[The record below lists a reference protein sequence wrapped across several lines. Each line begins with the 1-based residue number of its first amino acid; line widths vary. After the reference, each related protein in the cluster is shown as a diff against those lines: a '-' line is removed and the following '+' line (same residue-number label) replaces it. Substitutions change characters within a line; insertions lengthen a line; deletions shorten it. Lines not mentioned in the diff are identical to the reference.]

1 MISYANMKLKPV
13 NTTHDL
19 LFNESI
25 TIKISD
31 YLPIEDKYD
40 LIMVT
45 LQKSFENGYYNPL
58 KMDMYFHLN
67 LIYLYT
73 DINFTEKQREDENK
87 IYDTLKSN
95 GILDA
100 FLKDFDENEYNELLT
115 LLEETK
121 KEIMHYKCST
131 SALLQSVITD
141 LPKQAEAVQKIIDNF
156 DQEKYQN
163 VINFAKAANGRS
175 WYKLMANL
183 N

>member
-13 NTTHDL
+13 STTHDFV
-19 LFNESI
+19 FNGQ
-25 TIKISD
+25 TIKILD

-40 LIMVT
+40 LIMIT
-45 LQKSFENGYYNPL
+45 LQKSLENGYYNPL

-73 DINFTEKQREDENK
+73 DINFTDKQKEDENK
-87 IYDTLKSN
+87 IYDSIKSN
-95 GILDA
+95 GLLDS
-100 FLKDFDENEYNELLT
+100 FLENFNENEYNELFAI
-115 LLEETK
+115 LEDTK
-121 KEIMHYKCST
+121 EEIMHYKYST

-163 VINFAKAANGRS
+163 VINFAKAANGGRDI
-175 WYKLMANL
+175 N
-183 N
+183 

>member
-19 LFNESI
+19 LFNDSI
-25 TIKISD
+25 TIKILN

-100 FLKDFDENEYNELLT
+100 FLKDFDEDEYNELLT

-121 KEIMHYKCST
+121 NEIMHYKYST
-131 SALLQSVITD
+131 SALIQSIITD

>member
-141 LPKQAEAVQKIIDNF
+141 LPKQVEAVQKIIDNF

-175 WYKLMANL
+175 
-183 N
+183 

>member
-1 MISYANMKLKPV
+1 MISYANMKMKPV

-19 LFNESI
+19 LFNDSI
-25 TIKISD
+25 TIKVLD

-121 KEIMHYKCST
+121 NEIMHYKCST
-131 SALLQSVITD
+131 SALIQSVITD

-175 WYKLMANL
+175 
-183 N
+183 

>member
-13 NTTHDL
+13 STTHDFV
-19 LFNESI
+19 FNGQ
-25 TIKISD
+25 TIKILD

-40 LIMVT
+40 LIMIT
-45 LQKSFENGYYNPL
+45 LQKSLENGYYNPL

-73 DINFTEKQREDENK
+73 DINFTDKQKEDENK
-87 IYDTLKSN
+87 IYDSIKSN
-95 GILDA
+95 GLLDS
-100 FLKDFDENEYNELLT
+100 FLENFNENEYNELFAI
-115 LLEETK
+115 LEDTK
-121 KEIMHYKCST
+121 EEIMRYKYST

-163 VINFAKAANGRS
+163 VINFAKAANGGRDI
-175 WYKLMANL
+175 N
-183 N
+183 

>member
-163 VINFAKAANGRS
+163 VINFAKAANGRW

>member
-1 MISYANMKLKPV
+1 MISYANMKLKPI

-19 LFNESI
+19 LFNDNI
-25 TIKISD
+25 TIKILN

-121 KEIMHYKCST
+121 NEIMHYKCST
-131 SALLQSVITD
+131 SALLQSIITD

-163 VINFAKAANGRS
+163 VINFAKAANGGRDI
-175 WYKLMANL
+175 N
-183 N
+183 

>member
-175 WYKLMANL
+175 
-183 N
+183 

>member
-1 MISYANMKLKPV
+1 MISYANMKLKPL
-13 NTTHDL
+13 NTTHDFV
-19 LFNESI
+19 FNGQ
-25 TIKISD
+25 TIKILD

-45 LQKSFENGYYNPL
+45 LQKSLENGYYNPL

-73 DINFTEKQREDENK
+73 DINFTDKQREDESK
-87 IYDTLKSN
+87 IYDSIKSN
-95 GILDA
+95 GLLDT
-100 FLKDFDENEYNELLT
+100 FLESFNENEYNELFAI
-115 LLEETK
+115 LEDTK
-121 KEIMHYKCST
+121 EEIIRYKYST

-163 VINFAKAANGRS
+163 VINFAKAANGGREI
-175 WYKLMANL
+175 N
-183 N
+183 

>member
-13 NTTHDL
+13 NTTHDFV
-19 LFNESI
+19 FNGQ
-25 TIKISD
+25 TIKILD

-45 LQKSFENGYYNPL
+45 LQKSLENGYYNPL

-73 DINFTEKQREDENK
+73 DINFTDKQREDENK
-87 IYDTLKSN
+87 IYDSIKSN
-95 GILDA
+95 GLLDS
-100 FLKDFDENEYNELLT
+100 FLESFNENEYNELFAI
-115 LLEETK
+115 LEDTK
-121 KEIMHYKCST
+121 EEIMRYKYST
-131 SALLQSVITD
+131 NALLQSVITD

-163 VINFAKAANGRS
+163 VINFAKAANGGRDI
-175 WYKLMANL
+175 N
-183 N
+183 

>member
-13 NTTHDL
+13 STTHDFV
-19 LFNESI
+19 FNGQ
-25 TIKISD
+25 TIKILD

-45 LQKSFENGYYNPL
+45 LQKSLENGYYNPL

-73 DINFTEKQREDENK
+73 DINFTDKQREDENK
-87 IYDTLKSN
+87 IYDSIKSN
-95 GILDA
+95 GLLDN
-100 FLKDFDENEYNELLT
+100 FLENFNENEYNELFAI
-115 LLEETK
+115 LEDTK
-121 KEIMHYKCST
+121 EEIMRYKYST

-163 VINFAKAANGRS
+163 VINFAKAANGGRDI
-175 WYKLMANL
+175 N
-183 N
+183 